1 MSDEV
6 KWQSPSMEKKWKDGR
21 GVMPLR
27 AMTYY
32 GKPWIDLRI
41 MNMENTPPN
50 FTRHGVR
57 LTIEQA
63 EELLPILREAIG
75 EMKDEREETERKEG
89 G

>member
-21 GVMPLR
+21 GVMHLR

-32 GKPWIDLRI
+32 GKQWIDLRI

-75 EMKDEREETERKEG
+75 EMKDEREETERKESG
-89 G
+89 